1 MSDLSRGLF
10 CDVHPSRQPADT
22 IRDCWDG
29 YVATRA
35 NGQVW
40 IPVEGNSELPIVAD
54 GVTGSFTDRV
64 MDIVRVG
71 TRTMWVTM
79 TSDGNVAI
87 YERTIGTSVTLT
99 KLAQLSAS
107 ELFAFQA
114 GSPPNYNAF
123 NLYGLFGGSDGN
135 GNDYIY
141 LTSGNGQPLCVPV
154 GTSYKAVTVGQ
165 CRYLPEAA
173 GLRLSAA
180 EVDGALPCGA
190 YLFSAQLFNTDGTT
204 SQWTPPTLPIEIG
217 SSKWKLPLGNG
228 LTTILGV
235 SVYEASIAQCRIN
248 GLSGGSTTDVS
259 LSGVKL
265 TVAKDDAI
273 SYERMRIACFVR
285 GKDGASTVGY
295 ICYEGVYA
303 AEISYTIKN
312 HIRTI
317 LTSDV
322 LVQPVELLNVSA
334 IDFYRDVQ
342 AVGGFDEFDGLA
354 ESERFKVSNGSMLP
368 EIKPTISTVARMV
381 KKIYNNVLTAE
392 DVVPRLYDLRDGV
405 FAPLETY
412 EIAALPVSKSGTM
425 GNAVKLGTITMPD
438 YAVDDVLKCTS
449 CKNEVIYDPGQ
460 TNNES
465 VVPSFPVFDIKL
477 SGIDLSMFNHPNVD
491 HVEIVYRNIS
501 NRVVGYGTV
510 TTPIK
515 WNDDNA
521 GGMLPS
527 FNCGVRSIFNNNLIL
542 HLPEHLFGK
551 LDASQLKDM
560 EVELFDCY
568 SYDTSIYGNIKKFT
582 NFRNDYGGYKISAND
597 GYYSDP
603 DASKGRM
610 DSTIPWKSKYIIQ
623 NAIELSYSNAND
635 VIFDGLTGARR
646 NGTNISGDQCKGYGG
661 KSLLLKLT
669 KSYPIG
675 NSIPWFGYCRILR
688 PLQVNDNS
696 NLFRR
701 SGITIKLSSC
711 TVTDRVVAG
720 VSTKAYTAP
729 DITITVGDHYA
740 RLFTCVTLMP
750 NGDDVNAQREIRT
763 IPIYS
768 RIDVSH
774 RVGSHFYINNHTYGL
789 YGGTTYSDGIG
800 FNRDKGYAK
809 LEDFSIHD
817 HYVEATPPFT
827 WSCIEEELRTS
838 MRQHIRW
845 AVKRTANSRFNELR
859 RFLANDIATAD
870 LGGGAITDIRF
881 LSDTLMVVQDR
892 AIGRMPYNEKVP
904 IGLKNE
910 IFLGTGKEFASYY
923 RIIADG
929 CSSRRGVALM
939 GDSLLVNLSAN
950 GTVVAVNQ
958 NTNTNEELHAIDLLS
973 KLGIASHSSVKGKHN
988 ILSCTVLND
997 GICWLSMDE
1006 VAVAL
1011 FANSGQLAVAG
1022 MTSVLSRL
1030 SEVVNGQ
1037 FYSVIYDAVSSVSK
1051 MYIHSGGATF
1061 YGRQLV
1067 PSLQLVLRQEGQV
1080 VQPLSLFLKG
1090 LISPVKDIT
1099 LQAEEQATGGY
1110 HGYDAM
1116 EHRNHRYENDGWRI
1130 TMPKAKVRGCVKSL
1144 SGPYLILTL
1153 TFPADSQNLANFGYV
1168 NEYDV
1173 SYIIKR

>member
-1 MSDLSRGLF
+1 MNSVSKGLF
-10 CDVHPSRQPADT
+10 CDIHPSRQPEDT
-22 IRDCWDG
+22 LRDCWDG
-29 YVATRA
+29 YVATRDR
-35 NGQVW
+35 GQVW
-40 IPVEGNSELPIVAD
+40 VPIDGTTELPLLVDGLSGAFSGRIMEIVS
-54 GVTGSFTDRV
+54 VGS
-64 MDIVRVG
+64 
-71 TRTMWVTM
+71 RTVLIAMV
-79 TSDGNVAI
+79 DGNVTF
-87 YERTIGTSVTLT
+87 YERTIDSSVNLT
-99 KLAQLSAS
+99 KLAQLPSS
-107 ELFAFQA
+107 ELFTFQA
-114 GSPPNYNAF
+114 VSPPNYDMLKLNSC
-123 NLYGLFGGSDGN
+123 FGGSDGN
-135 GNDYIY
+135 GNDYVY
-141 LTSGNGQPLCVPV
+141 LTSGNGQPLCVPI
-154 GTSYKAVTVGQ
+154 GTSYKELSVGQ
-165 CRYLPEAA
+165 CRYMPEAA
-173 GLRLSAA
+173 GLQLSAT
-180 EVDGALPCGA
+180 EIDGALPCGA
-190 YLFSAQLFNTDGTT
+190 YMFSVQLFNMDGATT
-204 SQWTPPTLPIEIG
+204 QWTPPTLPIEIG

-235 SVYEASIAQCRIN
+235 SVYEDSIAQCRIN

-265 TVAKDDAI
+265 TVAKNDAI

-312 HIRTI
+312 YIRTI

-322 LVQPVELLNVSA
+322 LVQPVELINVSA

-354 ESERFKVSNGSMLP
+354 ESERFKVSNGSVLS
-368 EIKPTISTVARMV
+368 EIKPIISTVARKV
-381 KKIYNNVLTAE
+381 KKIYNNKITTE
-392 DVVPRLYDLRDGV
+392 DVTPRLYDLRDAV

-425 GNAVKLGTITMPD
+425 GNVVKLGTITMPD

-460 TNNES
+460 TNKQS

-568 SYDTSIYGNIKKFT
+568 NYDTSIYGGIIKNFIS
-582 NFRNDYGGYKISAND
+582 FRNDYGEYKISANNE
-597 GYYSDP
+597 YYSDP

-610 DSTIPWKSKYIIQ
+610 DSTIPWKSKYTIQ
-623 NAIELSYSNAND
+623 NAMELSYSNAND

-646 NGTNISGDQCKGYGG
+646 NGTIIYNDQCKGYGG

-669 KSYPIG
+669 KPYPVG
-675 NSIPWFGYCRILR
+675 SSIPWFGYCRVLR
-688 PLQVNDNS
+688 PLQSTDSS

-701 SGITIKLSSC
+701 AGVSIKLSDC

-729 DITITVGDHYA
+729 DIILTVGDRYA

-750 NGDDVNAQREIRT
+750 NGDDINARREIRT

-768 RIDVSH
+768 HIDTSH

-800 FNRDKGYAK
+800 LNRDKGYAK

-817 HYVEATPPFT
+817 HYVDATPPFT

-838 MRQHIRW
+838 LRQHIRW
-845 AVKRTANSRFNELR
+845 AVKRTANSRHNELR
-859 RFLANDIATAD
+859 RFLANDIAVAD
-870 LGGGAITDIRF
+870 LGGGAITAVRF

-904 IGLKNE
+904 IGSKNE
-910 IFLGTGKEFASYY
+910 IFLGTGKEFSSYY
-923 RIIADG
+923 RITTDG
-929 CSSRRGVALM
+929 CSSNYGIAQF

-950 GTVVAVNQ
+950 GIIAIVGAS
-958 NTNTNEELHAIDLLS
+958 TNVNEELHRIDLLS
-973 KLGIASHSSVKGKHN
+973 MVGVASHPNIKGKHST
-988 ILSCTVLND
+988 LSCTPMVN
-997 GICWLSMDE
+997 GVSWLSMDE

-1011 FANSGQLAVAG
+1011 FANGGSVSAMGI
-1022 MTSVLSRL
+1022 TSTLPRTVD
-1030 SEVVNGQ
+1030 VVGGKL
-1037 FYSVIYDAVSSVSK
+1037 YSASYDSVNSVSK
-1051 MYIHSGGATF
+1051 MYIHSGGSTL
-1061 YGRQLV
+1061 YGRQLS
-1067 PSLQLVLRQEGQV
+1067 PSLTVVLRQDGQV
-1080 VQPLSLFLKG
+1080 IEPLSVFLKG
-1090 LISPVKDIT
+1090 LICPVKDIVLT
-1099 LQAEEQATGGY
+1099 AEEQATGGY
-1110 HGYDAM
+1110 DGYGIM
-1116 EHRNHRYENDGWRI
+1116 ERRYHRYENDGWRL
-1130 TMPKAKVRGCVKSL
+1130 TMPKASIKGCRKSP

-1153 TFPADSQNLANFGYV
+1153 TFPVDSQKLANFGYV